1 MNAAKID
8 VKFLLLSNEEN
19 YFCFSLMSNY
29 NNEKIT
35 VISDS
40 QNFDI

>member
-8 VKFLLLSNEEN
+8 EKFLLLSNEEN
-19 YFCFSLMSNY
+19 YFCFYLMFNY
-29 NNEKIT
+29 NNEIIT